1 MNILLPSFIKKS
13 NALFIVF
20 FILHYL
26 RLYNCV
32 IYKIQA
38 LKHLALIIDML
49 FSFYFLFC
57 YIRYKKKHHV
67 SLLEK
72 SVSLLFLIFW
82 GSLIVGS
89 YQGQN
94 FLYALKQL
102 SMLYLIWGFYYY
114 LRLYNIKVEFLFAL
128 FRYMFIGYLLITVI
142 CYILFPHFLFGM
154 PSYDNAIKH
163 MLSEADNRGV
173 MRFNLPCKMLIPF
186 FIFFQISK
194 LQMSIKDISN
204 LLFLFVCLFLIGN
217 RFPLAVTVLCSFL
230 LCMTSKSLNLSQKV
244 KLVVIFFVLGV
255 LIYNIPFT
263 RNIVNNMLEITSTQA
278 EYGENDI
285 RVISATYFFTE
296 LNEGDIFKNIFGNG
310 IYTHDLSPY
319 GKLMDYAHEIGYW
332 ESDVG
337 YAEIFVYF
345 GLIGLIALLIWF
357 IGVLTVRIPSEYF
370 FLKIY
375 LIFIIISMICGGY
388 WFENI
393 VEMAIITYIL
403 VKLNSGYKAD
413 LIVLEIFRCKSRNI
427 T

>member
-13 NALFIVF
+13 NTLFIVF

-38 LKHLALIIDML
+38 VKYLALIIDML

-163 MLSEADNRGV
+163 ML
-173 MRFNLPCKMLIPF
+173 
-186 FIFFQISK
+186 
-194 LQMSIKDISN
+194 
-204 LLFLFVCLFLIGN
+204 
-217 RFPLAVTVLCSFL
+217 
-230 LCMTSKSLNLSQKV
+230 
-244 KLVVIFFVLGV
+244 
-255 LIYNIPFT
+255 
-263 RNIVNNMLEITSTQA
+263 
-278 EYGENDI
+278 
-285 RVISATYFFTE
+285 
-296 LNEGDIFKNIFGNG
+296 
-310 IYTHDLSPY
+310 
-319 GKLMDYAHEIGYW
+319 
-332 ESDVG
+332 
-337 YAEIFVYF
+337 
-345 GLIGLIALLIWF
+345 
-357 IGVLTVRIPSEYF
+357 
-370 FLKIY
+370 
-375 LIFIIISMICGGY
+375 
-388 WFENI
+388 
-393 VEMAIITYIL
+393 
-403 VKLNSGYKAD
+403 
-413 LIVLEIFRCKSRNI
+413 
-427 T
+427 